1 MKPEYDRFVVLA
13 GVDDNMLDMH
23 LGRFVAGHPSVV
35 LKVFLDGKL
44 TAESPVMRISQEP
57 WRFDVK
63 IPAGARQIDV
73 VAVDADSRSPY
84 DLANWVEAGF
94 VLKNAKR

>member
-13 GVDDNMLDMH
+13 GVDDSMLDMH
-23 LGRFVAGHPSVV
+23 LGRFVAGHPNVV
-35 LKVFLDGKL
+35 LKIFLDGKL
-44 TAESPVMRISQEP
+44 AAESPVMRISQEP

-63 IPAGARQIDV
+63 IPEGARQIDL

>member
-1 MKPEYDRFVVLA
+1 LGRT

-44 TAESPVMRISQEP
+44 ATESPVMRISQEP

-63 IPAGARQIDV
+63 IPEGARQIDL